1 MAWVVS
7 SNAVRSNMTTSAKL
21 KYVVAVQIEKNKIK
35 SSKVEFEGELQENV
49 TRLISGLKK
58 PLYAFVRERLIE
70 PHQPGSAQ
78 VRVLVSFEEKKHG
91 RSLGFTVL

>member
-1 MAWVVS
+1 MP
-7 SNAVRSNMTTSAKL
+7 TSAKL

-35 SSKVEFEGELQENV
+35 SSQVEANGALQENV
-49 TRLISGLKK
+49 ARLISGLKK

-78 VRVLVSFEEKKHG
+78 VRVLVAFEEKKHG
-91 RSLGFTVL
+91 RSLSFSVL